1 MNQPPP
7 PYQAVAFTPRDNT
20 LHIPIPQR
28 PSDKH
33 NKSPSRPTTPSP
45 SPTVSK
51 KSLHHHLLL
60 TQNLWQEAAE
70 RLPEKD
76 KKSLE
81 IPKSGTSTT
90 NIIEDALAG
99 VRNGEE
105 RVTKNLLTIKTKR
118 GEVPLRHYVDK
129 LTKVMI
135 QFREIGDTLVQY
147 DPGHAALP
155 WAGVRL
161 LLNIAVNDSS
171 SFQDMA
177 EGIELISA
185 MITRYAVVESLYL
198 LEDSSLKAQL
208 TNGITKLYVA
218 ILKYLGSARTYYD
231 KGTLSKQLFIWY
243 LVVTRADPCFG
254 ANWRKCHQI
263 IAYISRGSN
272 RRDQTRPR

>member
-7 PYQAVAFTPRDNT
+7 PYQAIAFAPRDNT

-28 PSDKH
+28 PSDKD
-33 NKSPSRPTTPSP
+33 NKSPSRPKTPSP
-45 SPTVSK
+45 SHTVPTEP
-51 KSLHHHLLL
+51 LHHHFLL

-70 RLPEKD
+70 KLPEKD
-76 KKSLE
+76 RKSLE
-81 IPKSGTSTT
+81 IPKSGTSAT

-105 RVTKNLLTIKTKR
+105 RVTRNLLTIKTKR

-161 LLNIAVNDSS
+161 LLNVS
-171 SFQDMA
+171 
-177 EGIELISA
+177 
-185 MITRYAVVESLYL
+185 V
-198 LEDSSLKAQL
+198 
-208 TNGITKLYVA
+208 
-218 ILKYLGSARTYYD
+218 
-231 KGTLSKQLFIWY
+231 
-243 LVVTRADPCFG
+243 
-254 ANWRKCHQI
+254 
-263 IAYISRGSN
+263 
-272 RRDQTRPR
+272 